1 MLRVRFHG
9 RGGQGMKTAG
19 RILGSAAFRAGLTVQ
34 DSPVYG
40 AERRG
45 AAMSAFTRI
54 SRGPIRERGP
64 IGRPD
69 LVVVADDTLFDDP
82 AAQPLAGCG
91 EGATLLVN
99 TARPATSFA
108 AGEGLRALSAD
119 FTGLALRRTGTLASL
134 STALGVAS
142 ARLAGLT
149 LEDAL
154 RGLGDELDDLG
165 LAGDRRAANIELAR
179 EAHALVSSWPPVLE
193 RPPGATPSRELAEIP
208 YEPPVR
214 AAPTI
219 TAVANTPQRATGHWR
234 QFRPVLDRDAC
245 TRCWLCFVACP
256 EGAISLDRDEYPVV
270 DYAVCKGCLLCAEE
284 CPTGA
289 LPVEKEAR

>member
-45 AAMSAFTRI
+45 ASMSAFTRI

-69 LVVVADDTLFDDP
+69 LVVVADDTLFVDP
-82 AAQPLAGCG
+82 AAQPLAGCA
-91 EGATLLVN
+91 EGVTLLVN
-99 TARPATSFA
+99 SSRPGDSFRPG
-108 AGEGLRALSAD
+108 AGVRVLAAD
-119 FTGLALRRTGTLASL
+119 FTGPALRRTGTLASL

-142 ARLAGLT
+142 AHLAGLP
-149 LEDAL
+149 LEAAL
-154 RGLGDELDDLG
+154 RGLEDELDDLG
-165 LAGDRRAANIELAR
+165 LSGPRRASNLELAR
-179 EAHALVSSWPPVLE
+179 EAHGLVSAW
-193 RPPGATPSRELAEIP
+193 
-208 YEPPVR
+208 EPAGER

-245 TRCWLCFVACP
+245 TRCRLCFVACP
-256 EGAISLDRDEYPVV
+256 EAAISLDRDEYPVI

-289 LPVEKEAR
+289 LPVEREAR